1 MFEGDPAK
9 LDGWVTQTEMFLKA
23 YDVDLMTPRAVDV
36 ATMFLRGKAQ
46 DWWTGRFHL
55 ISSGIIPA
63 FGSWKSFVSSLTVAF
78 RPVELTRRYIEQMLS
93 ISQGKQDMRSYI
105 ASFNALRAKIPDA
118 FPEQTLSYL
127 FLQGCRAD
135 LQRNISLQYPKSL
148 AEYFQHAI
156 TLSDIPGQTRPPAG
170 GSKGSGTDRA
180 ADKALK
186 KTSFCDHCKKP
197 GHTQDRCFQLHPE
210 LKKLSSDKKKTQH

>member
-1 MFEGDPAK
+1 M
-9 LDGWVTQTEMFLKA
+9 
-23 YDVDLMTPRAVDV
+23 
-36 ATMFLRGKAQ
+36 
-46 DWWTGRFHL
+46 
-55 ISSGIIPA
+55 
-63 FGSWKSFVSSLTVAF
+63 
-78 RPVELTRRYIEQMLS
+78 
-93 ISQGKQDMRSYI
+93 
-105 ASFNALRAKIPDA
+105 NALRAKIPDA
-118 FPEQTLSYL
+118 FPEQTLRYL

-170 GSKGSGTDRA
+170 GSKGAGADKA
-180 ADKALK
+180 ADKALQ

-210 LKKLSSDKKKTQH
+210 LKKHSSDKKKTQH